1 MFTGFGTLHPDS
13 ENVEKD
19 LDYLVELGLK
29 GIKIHPDFQQF
40 ALNEDKTFEM
50 VQQINEREL
59 PMLIHTGDFRYN
71 YSNPEQ
77 FKPLLEA
84 FPDTLFI
91 GAHFGG
97 WSIWE
102 EATEELKDYE
112 NIMVD
117 TCSSFYSLSPQ
128 TAADLIHAYGT
139 DKVMWATDF
148 PMWESESEMEM
159 FDKIDL
165 SKSERN
171 QILYENAKRLL
182 NVKV

>member
-1 MFTGFGTLHPDS
+1 MHQS
-13 ENVEKD
+13 
-19 LDYLVELGLK
+19 
-29 GIKIHPDFQQF
+29 
-40 ALNEDKTFEM
+40 
-50 VQQINEREL
+50 EREVLVGESPDQPFNHQRSAEHVGSRCQYSTADLYDFITFVYSML
-59 PMLIHTGDFRYN
+59 PAVDNI
-71 YSNPEQ
+71 
-77 FKPLLEA
+77 
-84 FPDTLFI
+84 
-91 GAHFGG
+91 
-97 WSIWE
+97 
-102 EATEELKDYE
+102 KDYE

-117 TCSSFYSLSPQ
+117 TCSSFYSLSPK
-128 TAADLIHAYGT
+128 TAEDLIHAYGT

>member
-1 MFTGFGTLHPDS
+1 
-13 ENVEKD
+13 
-19 LDYLVELGLK
+19 
-29 GIKIHPDFQQF
+29 
-40 ALNEDKTFEM
+40 
-50 VQQINEREL
+50 
-59 PMLIHTGDFRYN
+59 
-71 YSNPEQ
+71 
-77 FKPLLEA
+77 
-84 FPDTLFI
+84 
-91 GAHFGG
+91 
-97 WSIWE
+97 
-102 EATEELKDYE
+102 
-112 NIMVD
+112 MVD

-128 TAADLIHAYGT
+128 TAEDLIHAYGT